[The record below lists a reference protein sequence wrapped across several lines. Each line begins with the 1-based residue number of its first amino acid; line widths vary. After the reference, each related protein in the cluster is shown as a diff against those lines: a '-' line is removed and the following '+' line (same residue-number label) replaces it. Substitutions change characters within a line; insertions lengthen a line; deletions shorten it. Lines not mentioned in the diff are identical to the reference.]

1 MYLYSV
7 PSFRPFTHTQ
17 ISWLSQARKVCGEVS
32 SEFLILGA
40 GMNAA
45 FATGRLCDLQTGRM
59 RLLNHKN
66 SNLMVRD

>member
-1 MYLYSV
+1 MFARLSVSAVAPVVLYWVSV
-7 PSFRPFTHTQ
+7 KREKRY
-17 ISWLSQARKVCGEVS
+17 RKMIVLPI
-32 SEFLILGA
+32 FMLGA

-66 SNLMVRD
+66 SDLMVRN